1 MQSEDHAAHA
11 ASHGV
16 DDGGEVGAASLNEQI
31 IDTAKD
37 HGLRVTRS
45 PEVNRRLA
53 LLWDPPVASN
63 RGRPAR
69 LSIDTVVQ
77 AGLAVAA
84 ADGLDALTM
93 RRVAKQIGVGAMS
106 LYTYVPGRAELIDL
120 MIDRA
125 YAELSLPTPDMDF
138 RPAFTQW
145 ARQHWNMY
153 VHHPWLL
160 HTNRSRSPL
169 APHVL
174 DAEEAGLR
182 CLICAG
188 MDPLEVERTMHL
200 ITDALQGAVR
210 AAITE
215 ASDGTATGMNSE
227 QYWQSMSGFW
237 EDYFDAER
245 YPIMTQV
252 WLAGGFE
259 TVEITVEQTVDRL
272 LAVIDMTIE
281 RGRRGPSSP

>member
-1 MQSEDHAAHA
+1 M
-11 ASHGV
+11 
-16 DDGGEVGAASLNEQI
+16 
-31 IDTAKD
+31 
-37 HGLRVTRS
+37 
-45 PEVNRRLA
+45 
-53 LLWDPPVASN
+53 ASN

-69 LSIDTVVQ
+69 LTIDTVVQ

-145 ARQHWNMY
+145 AR
-153 VHHPWLL
+153 
-160 HTNRSRSPL
+160 
-169 APHVL
+169 
-174 DAEEAGLR
+174 
-182 CLICAG
+182 
-188 MDPLEVERTMHL
+188 
-200 ITDALQGAVR
+200 
-210 AAITE
+210 

-227 QYWQSMSGFW
+227 QYRQSMSGFW

-259 TVEITVEQTVDRL
+259 TVEITLEQTVDRL